1 VLESDVDYDRIE
13 LGLEDNVRL
22 GMLGTL
28 SYYGMY
34 GKFLNNNKVYFM
46 DVSHFNG
53 NKTFFS
59 GFEQK
64 RFDLLDYYTY
74 STSDEY
80 GQLFLEHSFGGFIM
94 NKIPLLRKLKLNELA
109 GFRALYVPDKD
120 AYFEASFG
128 LEKLGFI
135 RADFVVGFDEKGN
148 TRTGFVFGVKGI
160 IE

>member
-1 VLESDVDYDRIE
+1 MYLVVIILVLS
-13 LGLEDNVRL
+13 LTNLEA
-22 GMLGTL
+22 
-28 SYYGMY
+28 
-34 GKFLNNNKVYFM
+34 
-46 DVSHFNG
+46 
-53 NKTFFS
+53 
-59 GFEQK
+59 
-64 RFDLLDYYTY
+64 
-74 STSDEY
+74 
-80 GQLFLEHSFGGFIM
+80 GFIM

-120 AYFEASFG
+120 SYFEASFG